1 MIYVQSCSIYFLS
14 LEVPLPALAASL
26 SWNCVNW
33 PRTTTQ
39 PWLESPNIP
48 KSFNQNRNI
57 FMLRLVQMD
66 GVSTLGC
73 SFSHFPLVTCH
84 VLTCASTMTEIRC
97 FFSRGHERR
106 GRKARF
112 SRNYT
117 RACQCFAMVWSW
129 LAGASKN
136 FRCFCHFQGQSGARA
151 MCLVLGWGGGVGQ
164 DNYKGCN
171 NSCF

>member
-106 GRKARF
+106 GRKVRF

-129 LAGASKN
+129 LAGATEN
-136 FRCFCHFQGQSGARA
+136 FSVFLSFSRAKWGARD
-151 MCLVLGWGGGVGQ
+151 VFGVGVGWGGGAG
-164 DNYKGCN
+164 
-171 NSCF
+171 